1 MQDESVFIRY
11 IWGNQFL
18 IYTCMLTQNGYT
30 LKVVLVLNNILEK
43 VNLIGNCAQI
53 RIPNILISQQI

>member
-11 IWGNQFL
+11 IWANQFL

-30 LKVVLVLNNILEK
+30 LKIVLNNILEK